1 MIISLFRPMMDSEV
15 EHKRDYFNFYPACG
29 TSKNPQTKNCDLRH
43 NAQQNTLSNHSGGTK
58 HTTQHPGTQQ
68 YPGTNHHFEFSQHPG
83 TNSFTTQEI
92 RTTPHLAQH
101 PGANEHSTQHP
112 GITQF
117 FTPHLGQCQF
127 ESTTHNMGAAK
138 FPGPPLYTPYLGT
151 AQYPGTSKQ
160 FVGRM
165 PCNNRSQFQQTATQF
180 SDGMECTRDNSS
192 WQLLGNIGASIIGNL
207 NSKVFGK
214 TSAQPQN
221 FNSDQ
226 FTSPANVEESQP
238 EGPQNV
244 SL

>member
-1 MIISLFRPMMDSEV
+1 MTDSEP
-15 EHKRDYFNFYPACG
+15 EYHKRDYFNFYPACS
-29 TSKNPQTKNCDLRH
+29 TSKNPQTKNCDLAH
-43 NAQQNTLSNHSGGTK
+43 SVQQNTLSNHTGGTK
-58 HTTQHPGTQQ
+58 HTTQHPGTQR
-68 YPGTNHHFEFSQHPG
+68 YTPKYLETNEQFSQHPG
-83 TNSFTTQEI
+83 TNPISTQEI
-92 RTTPHLAQH
+92 RSTPHQAQY
-101 PGANEHSTQHP
+101 PGTYQPSTQHP
-112 GITQF
+112 GITQY
-117 FTPHLGQCQF
+117 FTPHLGQHQF
-127 ESTTHNMGAAK
+127 GKTTHYTGAAK